1 MKLLTLEAKLVCKH
15 VTGVI
20 QFPRHHQSLV
30 RISGQPVLVEND
42 PQAQPIVGCANIG
55 LTIKPCTLTVNV
67 EKGYSEFIR
76 IQGRKVCLDTVTGLT
91 DGTPPGSVK
100 YTVSNPGQNYVSEVK

>member
-1 MKLLTLEAKLVCKH
+1 MNFLTLEAKLVCKH

-20 QFPRHHQSLV
+20 QFPIHHQSLV
-30 RISGQPVLVEND
+30 RISGHPVLVEKD
-42 PQAQPIVGCANIG
+42 PQAKPIVGCANIG

-76 IQGRKVCLDTVTGLT
+76 IQGRKVCLEPITGLT

-100 YTVSNPGQNYVSEVK
+100 YTVQSPGQNFVSEVK

>member
-20 QFPRHHQSLV
+20 QFPTHHQDLV
-30 RISGQPVLVEND
+30 RISGHPVLVEND
-42 PQAQPIVGCANIG
+42 PQAKMIAGCANIG

-67 EKGYSEFIR
+67 EKGYSEFIS
-76 IQGRKVCLDTVTGLT
+76 IQGRKVCLETITGLT

-100 YTVSNPGQNYVSEVK
+100 YIVQLPGQDFVSEVR